1 MSVGHQAMRKKG
13 TEVGNSVKTA
23 VNTTEIAY
31 WESASVRKL
40 NVIP

>member
-1 MSVGHQAMRKKG
+1 MTVGHQAMRKKG
-13 TEVGNSVKTA
+13 TEVRSRVQTA
-23 VNTTEIAY
+23 VNTMEIAF